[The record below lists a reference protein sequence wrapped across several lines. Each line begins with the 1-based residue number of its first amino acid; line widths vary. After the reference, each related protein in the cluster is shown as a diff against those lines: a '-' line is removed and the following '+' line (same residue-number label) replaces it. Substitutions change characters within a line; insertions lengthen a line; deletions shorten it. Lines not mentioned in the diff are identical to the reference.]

1 MAEECGKWLHVSSAN
16 AEWSLFMFM
25 LMISWPRRLVRIGAH
40 DDDGWYWWRGVD
52 GFDWSQIIRDV
63 RVRPGLW

>member
-1 MAEECGKWLHVSSAN
+1 
-16 AEWSLFMFM
+16 MFM

-40 DDDGWYWWRGVD
+40 DDDDWYWWRGVD